1 MYISRIDLLNQTFSK
16 VMRGYAP
23 AEVDAVIK
31 EAANAIGGLSEE
43 RNALEL
49 RVAELESQLAEHKNR
64 ESTLRDTLMTTQKVT
79 SDLKSAAQKEAH
91 LIIEAARA
99 KADSLL
105 NQCNQRLG
113 RLQDEIATAHRV
125 RAQVY
130 MQVRA
135 SLEQHLTLLN
145 MTFAESDAIVNA
157 EQRHEQLDAQL
168 IHPEDMYADD
178 VEHEIE
184 LDARTVAGSGHRAP
198 GE

>member
-1 MYISRIDLLNQTFSK
+1 MYISRIDLLNQSFSK
-16 VMRGYAP
+16 VMRGYSP

-31 EAANAIGGLSEE
+31 EAATAIGALGEE
-43 RNALEL
+43 RSALEV
-49 RVAELESQLAEHKNR
+49 RVAELEGQLGEYRNR
-64 ESTLRDTLMTTQKVT
+64 ESTLRDTLMTTQRVT
-79 SDLKSAAQKEAH
+79 DDLKSAAQKEAQ

-105 NQCNQRLG
+105 NQCNQRLA

-145 MTFAESDAIVNA
+145 MTFAEGDAN
-157 EQRHEQLDAQL
+157 LDADAAKFRAAHQQL
-168 IHPEDMYADD
+168 LEDLPAPSASAENSADPAKTT
-178 VEHEIE
+178 VVRRR
-184 LDARTVAGSGHRAP
+184 RTN
-198 GE
+198 